1 MEKHSVSRLSYLFS
15 HLHLLSSYSFSSDLL
30 SSNLPLLSAS
40 ALLCFSSGHIVG
52 SLTSKLPSII
62 DSYSGSFPR
71 SLLSTS
77 MLKDIISI
85 LYASKQCCLPPC
97 LLQLQNP
104 LFVAAFRMPS
114 PAAMINGDG
123 GTKDA
128 VAASWQEILAN
139 NASDMLKSSDE
150 PAALLETLQQM
161 LTLDMRRRL

>member
-1 MEKHSVSRLSYLFS
+1 M
-15 HLHLLSSYSFSSDLL
+15 
-30 SSNLPLLSAS
+30 
-40 ALLCFSSGHIVG
+40 
-52 SLTSKLPSII
+52 II